1 MSYMKNAMIEAWEAG
16 AVPVEIE
23 EVRAWRAAGHVV
35 PLVWVAVDCFDG
47 AKRRMPA
54 VAVETAERLAGSL
67 EDEQAREG
75 LAAALEDC
83 RGYLGIIGRRCAEC
97 GTTGQRHYFVNTGSE
112 TLCVDCG

>member
-67 EDEQAREG
+67 EDEQARGG

-83 RGYLGIIGRRCAEC
+83 RGYLGVACTGCGCQRPIALVTRHGERFCA
-97 GTTGQRHYFVNTGSE
+97 
-112 TLCVDCG
+112 DCE

>member
-1 MSYMKNAMIEAWEAG
+1 MSCMKNALIECYEAG

-35 PLVWVAVDCFDG
+35 PLVWVPVDCFDG
-47 AKRRMPA
+47 RQRRMPA

-67 EDEQAREG
+67 DDEQAREG

-83 RGYLGIIGRRCAEC
+83 LGYLGLIGR
-97 GTTGQRHYFVNTGSE
+97 
-112 TLCVDCG
+112 

>member
-1 MSYMKNAMIEAWEAG
+1 MSYMKNAMIDCYEAG

-35 PLVWVAVDCFDG
+35 PLVCVPVACFDG
-47 AKRRMPA
+47 RQRRMPA
-54 VAVETAERLAGSL
+54 VAAETAARLAGSL

-83 RGYLGIIGRRCAEC
+83 RGYLGVACTGCGCHRPIALVTRHGERFCA
-97 GTTGQRHYFVNTGSE
+97 
-112 TLCVDCG
+112 DCE

>member
-23 EVRAWRAAGHVV
+23 EVRTWRAAGHVV
-35 PLVWVAVDCFDG
+35 PLVWVPVDCFDG
-47 AKRRMPA
+47 RQRRMPA

-67 EDEQAREG
+67 DDEQARAG

-83 RGYLGIIGRRCAEC
+83 RGYMGLIGR
-97 GTTGQRHYFVNTGSE
+97 
-112 TLCVDCG
+112 

>member
-23 EVRAWRAAGHVV
+23 EVRGWRAAGHVV

-54 VAVETAERLAGSL
+54 VAVEVAERLAGSL

-83 RGYLGIIGRRCAEC
+83 RGYLGIIGRRCDEC
-97 GTTGQRHYFVNTGSE
+97 GCTGQRHFFVSSGRE
-112 TLCVDCG
+112 TFCVDCA

>member
-1 MSYMKNAMIEAWEAG
+1 MSYMKNAMIECYEAN

-47 AKRRMPA
+47 RQRRMPA

-67 EDEQAREG
+67 DDEQAREG

-83 RGYLGIIGRRCAEC
+83 RGYLGVACTGCGCHRPIALVTRHGERFCA
-97 GTTGQRHYFVNTGSE
+97 
-112 TLCVDCG
+112 DCE